1 MITLELLGLDHSS
14 LCSQLRECNVSRQKE
29 MKKNE
34 TNVTGEKLLKP
45 GIKELEL
52 TESRRR
58 KTHQQMRNVLGSDL
72 EEIWSRADGGRKRE
86 VPKVDMALVSID
98 DS

>member
-14 LCSQLRECNVSRQKE
+14 LCSQLRECNGSRQKE

-52 TESRRR
+52 TESRWR
-58 KTHQQMRNVLGSDL
+58 KMHQQMRK
-72 EEIWSRADGGRKRE
+72 EINKDEYFVNCLLADCHS
-86 VPKVDMALVSID
+86 PMWQD
-98 DS
+98 

>member
-1 MITLELLGLDHSS
+1 M
-14 LCSQLRECNVSRQKE
+14 
-29 MKKNE
+29 
-34 TNVTGEKLLKP
+34 TNFVPKILNIDEKTP
-45 GIKELEL
+45 IFF
-52 TESRRR
+52 
-58 KTHQQMRNVLGSDL
+58 NFIVLGSDL

>member
-1 MITLELLGLDHSS
+1 MKSYS
-14 LCSQLRECNVSRQKE
+14 LAA
-29 MKKNE
+29 
-34 TNVTGEKLLKP
+34 GF
-45 GIKELEL
+45 
-52 TESRRR
+52 
-58 KTHQQMRNVLGSDL
+58 VLGSDL